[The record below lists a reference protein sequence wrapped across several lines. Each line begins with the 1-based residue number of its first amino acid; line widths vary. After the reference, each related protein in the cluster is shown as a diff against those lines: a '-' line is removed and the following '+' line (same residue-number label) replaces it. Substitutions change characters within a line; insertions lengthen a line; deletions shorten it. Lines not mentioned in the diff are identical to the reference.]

1 MHLYHVLFKARV
13 FVSYTLLGGMQS
25 SGKRQNVKI
34 EKDETLL
41 MVRSYIL
48 HPGS

>member
-13 FVSYTLLGGMQS
+13 FVSYTLGGMQS

-41 MVRSYIL
+41 MVRSYIYTS
-48 HPGS
+48 PW